1 MAEFCTGKESCG
13 ILTIE
18 KGGLKMESCLTI
30 TQIND
35 FIFCPRSLFFHDF
48 LRENLAPSNF
58 REVPQIKGLAAHA
71 AIDKLAY
78 SDRKDVLQGT
88 MVYSAKYDLL
98 GKIDLFDIRTGRLTE
113 RKYSVTAVYDGFRFQ
128 LYAQYFALGEM
139 GYTVRSLELYSSR
152 DNRKYPIPLPG
163 EKETLEFE
171 RTLDAIRKYSP
182 ETDISMPDLN
192 KCRNCNYREICIY
205 YPEDERT

>member
-1 MAEFCTGKESCG
+1 
-13 ILTIE
+13 
-18 KGGLKMESCLTI
+18 MESCLTI

-58 REVPQIKGLAAHA
+58 REVPQIRGLAAHA
-71 AIDKLAY
+71 AIDSRSY

-88 MVYSAKYDLL
+88 MVYSSKYDLL

-128 LYAQYFALGEM
+128 LYAQFFALGEM

-163 EKETLEFE
+163 NREILEFE
-171 RTLDAIRKYSP
+171 QTLDAMRKYSP
-182 ETDISMPDLN
+182 ETDFSIPNLN
-192 KCRNCNYREICIY
+192 KCRNCNYREICSY